1 VRGSDLHSR
10 RGLFLREEKGSF
22 MNRWVRLVGSVIAMM
37 MIANLQYSW
46 SLFVKPI
53 MGATG
58 WKLSQVQLGFTL
70 FIAFE
75 TWMMPLSGWFM
86 DRFGPRIFMSA
97 AAILCGVGW
106 AGMGHATT
114 LTQLYVLYSIAGFGA
129 ALIYCGSTTVGLK
142 WFPDKLGLS
151 SGLIAA
157 GFGSGAALFVYAIA
171 YVIRVENYRAAF
183 LYTGVAQGIIILLV
197 AQILVNPDPNDPQI
211 AGKKRGSKFKLRSHA
226 EQFTSWEMLK
236 TPQFYVLY
244 AMMLM
249 MGIGGLM
256 ATAQVGSMADTMGI
270 AKATLTLA
278 VFINPLANGSGRI
291 FWGWVSDHLGR
302 ERTMIVA
309 FSIQALALVSVMRF
323 GNHSPMGFIILLA
336 VIFFTWGEIYSI
348 FPAISADFFG
358 GQNASSNYSF
368 LYSSKGVA
376 AILAGWL
383 AARLFE
389 KSGTW
394 TVVFYGS
401 AGLAFLAAV
410 MAAGL
415 IKMPL
420 PSKQQVALPETVA
433 AKSVQP

>member
-1 VRGSDLHSR
+1 MSGFVIMETHL
-10 RGLFLREEKGSF
+10 
-22 MNRWVRLVGSVIAMM
+22 NRWVRLIASVIAMM

-75 TWMMPLSGWFM
+75 TWAMPLSGWLM
-86 DRFGPRIFMSA
+86 DRFGPRIFMSISA
-97 AAILCGVGW
+97 VLCGAGW
-106 AGMGHATT
+106 AGMGHAKT
-114 LTQLYVLYSIAGFGA
+114 LTELYTLYSIAGLGA
-129 ALIYCGSTTVGLK
+129 AMIYCGSTTVGLK
-142 WFPDKLGLS
+142 WFPDKLGLA

-183 LYTGVAQGIIILLV
+183 LYTGVVQGIVIFCV
-197 AQILVNPDPNDPQI
+197 AQLLVNPAPNDPEI
-211 AGKKRGSKFKLRSHA
+211 AGKKRVSKFKLRSHA
-226 EQFTSWEMLK
+226 EQFTSLEMLQ

-244 AMMLM
+244 MMMLM

-256 ATAQVGSMADTMGI
+256 ATAQVASVADTLGI
-270 AKATLTLA
+270 SKAALTLA
-278 VFINPLANGSGRI
+278 IFINPLANGSGRI
-291 FWGWVSDHLGR
+291 FWGWVSDHMGR

-309 FSIQALALVSVMRF
+309 FLIQAFALVSVLYF
-323 GNHSPMGFIILLA
+323 GNHSTVGFIVLLA
-336 VIFFTWGEIYSI
+336 IVFFTWGEIYSI

-358 GQNASSNYSF
+358 GSNASSNYSF
-368 LYSSKGVA
+368 LYSSKGVS

-389 KSGTW
+389 KTGSW
-394 TVVFYGS
+394 TFVFYGS
-401 AGLAFLAAV
+401 ATLAFLAAL
-410 MAAGL
+410 MAVGL
-415 IKMPL
+415 ITMPL
-420 PSKQQVALPETVA
+420 PSKRQPLSAVATAVKTLEP
-433 AKSVQP
+433 